1 MVAQRFDASQL
12 QVKPLQVQEGS
23 PTIQAMGIQASPEPS
38 ASVTPSPVVK
48 PVAPGG
54 LA

>member
-1 MVAQRFDASQL
+1 MVQRFDTTDFQI
-12 QVKPLQVQEGS
+12 KPLQVQEGS
-23 PTIQAMGIQASPEPS
+23 PTIQAMGLQAAPEPS
-38 ASVTPSPVVK
+38 ASAAPAPVTK